1 MVTYLQ
7 RLMYLDTWLDLLN
20 LPIFVH
26 GWTAL
31 FVPLRPRIRTQPVN
45 DVTKR
50 FHPHC
55 YSIIFC
61 TVFVQQLQRELKN
74 IFWVSTKLLFWMC
87 FWIKKLKQIVK
98 LGVGVRAREK
108 IVVFKSEF
116 NWSATNRKLTL
127 SLNIFQND
135 YAAVYTPT

>member
-1 MVTYLQ
+1 M
-7 RLMYLDTWLDLLN
+7 N
-20 LPIFVH
+20 CS
-26 GWTAL
+26 
-31 FVPLRPRIRTQPVN
+31 LRPFKAKDSNPAGQWRHKKIPPALLFN
-45 DVTKR
+45 N
-50 FHPHC
+50 FL
-55 YSIIFC
+55 YSIC
-61 TVFVQQLQRELKN
+61 ATVAAGIEKHFLSKQKAFFL
-74 IFWVSTKLLFWMC
+74 MC